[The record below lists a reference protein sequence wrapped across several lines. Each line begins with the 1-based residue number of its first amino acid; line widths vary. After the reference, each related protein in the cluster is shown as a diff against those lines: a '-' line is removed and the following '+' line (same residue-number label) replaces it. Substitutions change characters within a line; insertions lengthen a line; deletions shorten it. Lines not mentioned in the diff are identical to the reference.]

1 MLPIKTDYR
10 MRRRP
15 WVNYALILI
24 NVGVFL
30 AGFHFEGHQRD
41 SYRLLLYPQAP
52 ELYQFFTS
60 IFLHAGW
67 GHLLGNMV
75 FLWVFGNGIN
85 DRLGHLGYAAFYIAG
100 GIVASLGYLALSG
113 QAPVLG
119 ASGAIS
125 AVTGA
130 YLVLLPRTHV
140 MVLLVLPLI
149 IPFEI
154 SSLYFVLFYFIEN
167 LIMTLG
173 MLGAGSAST
182 GGGVA
187 YAAHLAGAVFGIVMT
202 AGLLAAR
209 LLPRDAYDLLSLIRH
224 GRQRGRYRSMVAG
237 GYNPFSPPV
246 SDAIRRPADVTGA
259 RTESGQGPAAQELE
273 LRRQIS
279 QACLSGQIEQAAA
292 GYLKLVQIADDAVLP
307 QQQQLDVAN
316 WLMST
321 NAYPAAADA
330 YERFARHHA
339 SYGDMG
345 DIYLLLGLLYGRY
358 LQQYDRA
365 EDSLNRAAALLRDPG
380 KTEMARTELDALRR
394 MKRR

>member
-10 MRRRP
+10 MRGRP
-15 WVNYALILI
+15 WVNYALIAI
-24 NVGVFL
+24 NIVVFV

-41 SYRLLLYPQAP
+41 TYRLLLYPQAP
-52 ELYQFFTS
+52 HLYQFFTS

-85 DRLGHLGYAAFYIAG
+85 DRLGHVGYAAFYLAG
-100 GIVASLGYLALSG
+100 GILASLGYLAMGG

-140 MVLLVLPLI
+140 MVLLLLPLI

-167 LIMTLG
+167 LVMTLG

-187 YAAHLAGAVFGIVMT
+187 YAAHLAGAVFGIAMT
-202 AGLLAAR
+202 VALLAAS

-224 GRQRGRYRSMVAG
+224 GRRRGRYRAMVAG
-237 GYNPFSPPV
+237 GYNPFSPGV
-246 SDAIRRPADVTGA
+246 AGMSSRPIDVTVA
-259 RTESGQGPAAQELE
+259 RSEQGHGSTAREIE
-273 LRRQIS
+273 LRRAIGE
-279 QACLSGQIEQAAA
+279 ACRQGQIEQAAS
-292 GYLKLVQIADDAVLP
+292 GYLQLVQIADDAVLP
-307 QQQQLDVAN
+307 QQNQLDVAN
-316 WLMST
+316 WLM
-321 NAYPAAADA
+321 AARQYPAAADA
-330 YERFARHHA
+330 YERFARHYG
-339 SYGDMG
+339 SYGNMG

-365 EDSLNRAAALLRDPG
+365 EETLDRAIKLLSDPA
-380 KTEMARTELDALRR
+380 KTDMARKELDVVHR
-394 MKRR
+394 MKKH